1 VNRLRYLS
9 LRKANGHFRLQCWVI
24 WSEFIRNSSKWDNSG
39 FSDRP
44 VQNLESSGGVVPLE
58 ISYKHPLFQ
67 ISPTNTGIHQRASSF
82 KQTTNFESS
91 WSYSGIHAP
100 FGQRTNRSVLALGT
114 NGSSAW
120 ISDHTDDVSEKL
132 NTYLKSKKEHSMIQ
146 LFEVWVKPL
155 ELHNI
160 IFQLNPYMME
170 KVMELE
176 HQKKLSKLYKNK
188 RFLMNKL
195 IANILW

>member
-1 VNRLRYLS
+1 MEIVWVLRS
-9 LRKANGHFRLQCWVI
+9 TS
-24 WSEFIRNSSKWDNSG
+24 SESEVTSVKSSDG
-39 FSDRP
+39 FVS
-44 VQNLESSGGVVPLE
+44 LE

-67 ISPTNTGIHQRASSF
+67 ISPTNTRIHQRTSSLE
-82 KQTTNFESS
+82 QTTNFESG

-100 FGQRTNRSVLALGT
+100 LGQRTNQSVLALGT
-114 NGSSAW
+114 NGSGVW
-120 ISDHTDDVSEKL
+120 ISDHTDDVSEKM
-132 NTYLKSKKEHSMIQ
+132 NTYLKNRKEHSMIQ
-146 LFEVWVKPL
+146 LFEVWVKPF
-155 ELHNI
+155 EFHNI

-195 IANILW
+195 ISNILWLNILVLFRRNSINS

>member
-1 VNRLRYLS
+1 
-9 LRKANGHFRLQCWVI
+9 
-24 WSEFIRNSSKWDNSG
+24 
-39 FSDRP
+39 
-44 VQNLESSGGVVPLE
+44 
-58 ISYKHPLFQ
+58 
-67 ISPTNTGIHQRASSF
+67 
-82 KQTTNFESS
+82 
-91 WSYSGIHAP
+91 
-100 FGQRTNRSVLALGT
+100 
-114 NGSSAW
+114 
-120 ISDHTDDVSEKL
+120 
-132 NTYLKSKKEHSMIQ
+132 MIQ